1 MNLDPDHFNSILSG
15 SKVYELR
22 VFDAKRKRLKLK
34 DDIVLYERGT
44 QRTMVKTIIELS
56 FFHSFREALVA
67 TNIKQILPNETTL
80 ESAIQVYESFPNY
93 IENAKKYGV
102 IRIKFKE

>member
-15 SKVYELR
+15 SKIYELR
-22 VFDAKRKRLKLK
+22 VFDAKRKRFKLK
-34 DDIVLYERGT
+34 EDIVLYERGT
-44 QRTMVKTIIELS
+44 QRTMVKTMVELS

-67 TNIKQILPNETTL
+67 TNIKQILPNETTV
-80 ESAIQVYESFPNY
+80 ETAIQVYESFPNY
-93 IENAKKYGV
+93 IENAKRYGV